1 MSFRQTPRADV
12 LFRNARLLH
21 SKDEQ
26 GMDLWVRD
34 GAIHAIERAGVIP
47 KGKAETEVDATGF
60 WILPGLVDAHVHL
73 REPGLEHKE
82 TIATGTAAAV
92 AGGFTTVA
100 CMANTKPVNDTAAI
114 TRSILARAAEI
125 AHCRVQVVGA
135 ITQGLQ
141 GKQLAELGGMVEA
154 GAVALSDDGMPVMD
168 SSLMRHAMDYA
179 RSFGVPII
187 SHAEDIH
194 LSHGGCMHEGAHS
207 FKLGLPGIPAASEEI
222 AVAREIALCRLTG
235 TRLHIAHISTRQALA
250 LVRAA
255 KRDGLPI
262 TAEVTPHHLSLTD
275 ACWESY
281 STACK
286 MNPPLRTRADVDA
299 LIDGLADGTIDLI
312 ATDHAPHALHE
323 KEEDALTAPNGV
335 IGLQT
340 AVPLTLEAV
349 HSGRVSPLRWA
360 DSLTAAP
367 AGMLGLKAGTLA
379 IGAPADLCVVDPML
393 AWRWSAELNHSMS
406 GNTPPVQD
414 LRGRV
419 LMTWIEGRKV
429 FG

>member
-1 MSFRQTPRADV
+1 
-12 LFRNARLLH
+12 
-21 SKDEQ
+21 
-26 GMDLWVRD
+26 MDLWIRD
-34 GAIHAIERAGVIP
+34 GMIQAIERSGVIP
-47 KGKAETEVDATGF
+47 RGKSGTEVDASGL
-60 WILPGLVDAHVHL
+60 WLLPGLVDAHVHL

-82 TIATGTAAAV
+82 TIATGTAAAI

-114 TRSILARAAEI
+114 TRSILARAAET

-135 ITQGLQ
+135 ITKGLQ

-179 RSFGVPII
+179 KSFGVPII
-187 SHAEDIH
+187 SHAEDLH
-194 LSHGGCMHEGAHS
+194 LSHGGCMHEGALS

-235 TRLHIAHISTRQALA
+235 TRLHIAHLSTRQALA
-250 LVRAA
+250 LVRTA
-255 KRDGLPI
+255 KREGLPI

-275 ACWESY
+275 TCWESY

-286 MNPPLRTRADVDA
+286 MNPPLRTREDVDA
-299 LIDGLADGTIDLI
+299 LIHGLDDGTIDLI

-340 AVPLTLEAV
+340 AIPLTLEAV
-349 HSGRVSPLRWA
+349 HAGKVSPLRWA
-360 DSLTAAP
+360 DSLASAP
-367 AGMLGLKAGTLA
+367 ARMLGLKSGTLS
-379 IGAPADLCVVDPML
+379 IGAPADLCLIDPNRK
-393 AWRWSAELNHSMS
+393 WNWSAAENHSKS
-406 GNTPPVQD
+406 LNIPPIQQ
-414 LRGRV
+414 LKGRV
-419 LMTWIEGRKV
+419 LSTWIEGRNV
-429 FG
+429 FSEGAARGRK